1 MGTIIFMLAIAVT
14 TLGFFF
20 WTDRR
25 ESQAK

>member
-1 MGTIIFMLAIAVT
+1 MGTIIFMLAIAAI

-20 WTDRR
+20 WTDRE